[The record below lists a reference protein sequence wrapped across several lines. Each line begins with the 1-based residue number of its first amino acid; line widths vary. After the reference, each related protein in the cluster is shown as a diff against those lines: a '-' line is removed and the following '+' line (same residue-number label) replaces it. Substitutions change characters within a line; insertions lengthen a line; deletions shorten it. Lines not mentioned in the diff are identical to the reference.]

1 MSRIRFLFRQDS
13 ADAWTSN
20 NPTLAAG
27 EIGIELDS
35 ANGVSPKFKIGNGIL
50 AWNDS
55 SFNYFINDSDQSA
68 LAGAGG
74 SAGITW
80 GGDRGLIAGRYS
92 VTSHNIID
100 YIDITT
106 PGNATDFGD
115 LTTVRYGA
123 GLASNASTV
132 LIAAGFE
139 SGSPNIRHDTI
150 EYVSPATTGNATAWT
165 GVLTAGRD
173 QLNALSDGT
182 YGVFCMG
189 WVSSPNVTMDYV
201 TIATDANA
209 VDFGDTTLGRAG
221 PACASDATRG
231 IIAGGYQASG
241 DLGVNIIEYITV
253 ASPSNSTDFGDLTT
267 ARCNFGGAGDGTY
280 ATFAGGASQWSG
292 TKYNII
298 DYITVQTTANA
309 TDFGDLTQTVWQT
322 TVSGNSTRAF
332 SAGGRSDAT
341 NYETTMEYW
350 TFATP
355 ANASD
360 FGDLTQGGW
369 EPSAS
374 SGNAS

>member
-1 MSRIRFLFRQDS
+1 MAIQIKIRRDTKAEWDS
-13 ADAWTSN
+13 AD
-20 NPTLAAG
+20 PVLLAG
-27 EIGIELDS
+27 ELGFELKDS
-35 ANGVSPKFKIGNGIL
+35 ATSGRFKIGNGSREWSRL
-50 AWNDS
+50 PFWYAYQDS
-55 SFNYFINDSDQSA
+55 
-68 LAGAGG
+68 AGAYGSSGG

-92 VTSHNIID
+92 TTSHDIID

-115 LTTVRYGA
+115 LTSVRYGA

-132 LIAAGFE
+132 LIAGGYVSAGE
-139 SGSPNIRHDTI
+139 SQGRKDLI

-165 GVLTAGRD
+165 GVLTAARD
-173 QLNALSDGT
+173 QLKALSDGT

-189 WVSSPNVTMDYV
+189 WVSAPNVTMDYV

-253 ASPSNSTDFGDLTT
+253 ASPSNSTDFGDLTV
-267 ARCNFGGAGDGTY
+267 ARNNLGGAGDGTY

-322 TVSGNSTRAF
+322 TASGNSTRAF

-355 ANASD
+355 GNASD